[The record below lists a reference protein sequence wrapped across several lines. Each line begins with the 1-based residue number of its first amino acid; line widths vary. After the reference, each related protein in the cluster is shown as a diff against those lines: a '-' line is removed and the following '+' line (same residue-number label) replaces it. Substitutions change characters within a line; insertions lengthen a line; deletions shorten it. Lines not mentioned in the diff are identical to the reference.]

1 MQFTYTARDAQGKT
15 LQGTIDSV
23 SRFTAAKELRDRGIL
38 PLSLTEIKTEVSF
51 SDKFAKFFGKVKLH
65 EKIIF
70 THNLAGMLKAGLPL
84 FRAIEVLKKQNKNP
98 ALEDVFVGL
107 LSTIDKGGTLSDGFA
122 KFPKV
127 FSPLMVSM
135 VRAGEES
142 GNLSNTLGDIG
153 VNLQKTYDL
162 NRKIKSAMMYP
173 SIIVAAIFIIATL
186 MLMFV
191 VPTLTKIFKEFGTAL
206 PASTK
211 FVIFISDSVA
221 NHPFIFLGVVG
232 VLVVGGMYIFRSEKL
247 KPKIDALT
255 LKLPAI
261 GMLIKEV
268 NTARTARTLSTLL
281 TSGVEMTRALTITK
295 EVLQNVHYREVI
307 EKANLAVQKGSSLSS
322 VFKDN
327 QDLYPVMMGEMIAV
341 GEETGALSQML
352 SDIAI
357 YYEEEVDAKTKD
369 MSTIIEPVLMV
380 FIGGAV
386 GFFAISMISPMY
398 GLVSAIG

>member
-15 LQGTIDSV
+15 LQGVIDSV

>member
-1 MQFTYTARDAQGKT
+1 MNFSYTARDAQGKT
-15 LQGTIDSV
+15 SQGVIDSM
-23 SRFTAAKELRDRGIL
+23 SRFTAAKELRDRGIT
-38 PLSLTEIKTEVSF
+38 PLSLTENETTVSF
-51 SDKFAKFFGKVKLH
+51 SDKFARFFGKVKLH
-65 EKIIF
+65 EKIVL
-70 THNLAGMLKAGLPL
+70 THNLAGMLKAGLSL

-98 ALEDVFVGL
+98 QLETVFVGL

-142 GNLSNTLGDIG
+142 GNLSSTLSDIG
-153 VNLQKTYDL
+153 VNLQKSYDL

-173 SIIVAAIFIIATL
+173 AIIVAAIFIIAVL

-191 VPTLTKIFKEFGTAL
+191 VPTLTKIFKDFGTPL

-221 NHPFIFLGVVG
+221 NHPLIFLGVVAI
-232 VLVVGGMYIFRSEKL
+232 LVCGGMYIFKSEKL

-261 GMLIKEV
+261 GTLIKEV

-307 EKANLAVQKGSSLSS
+307 EKANVAVQKGSTLSS

-357 YYEEEVDAKTKD
+357 YFEEEVDAKTKD

-380 FIGGAV
+380 FIGVAV
-386 GFFAISMISPMY
+386 GFFAISMIQPMY
-398 GLVSAIG
+398 GLVSAIA

>member
-1 MQFTYTARDAQGKT
+1 MNFTYTARDAQGKIS
-15 LQGTIDSV
+15 QGTIDSV

-38 PLSLTEIKTEVSF
+38 PLSLTEIKTETSF

-232 VLVVGGMYIFRSEKL
+232 VIVVGGMYIFRSEKL

-307 EKANLAVQKGSSLSS
+307 EKANLAVQKGLSLSS

>member
-15 LQGTIDSV
+15 LQGVIDSV

-232 VLVVGGMYIFRSEKL
+232 VIVVGGMYIFRSEKL